1 MSSMRSVVSIIF
13 ALATLS
19 AGLVLPVA
27 ADDTHS
33 LVIVFKDGHQQTFS
47 MADIARIEFR
57 GAASQV
63 TAGVGRGR
71 FLGKW
76 RVGDG
81 AGNHFFITLDP
92 SGDATK
98 SIGAAHGTW
107 TVVGGEARISW
118 DDGWHDA
125 IRKVGEKYEKVAFSP
140 EKKFTDT
147 PSNVADAENTSPQP
161 N

>member
-1 MSSMRSVVSIIF
+1 MRSAAVLLT
-13 ALATLS
+13 LAVLTS
-19 AGLVLPVA
+19 ATQAVPA
-27 ADDTHS
+27 ASDVHS

-47 MADIARIEFR
+47 MADIARIEFK
-57 GAASQV
+57 GPATQSLM
-63 TAGVGRGR
+63 GRGR

-81 AGNHFFITLDP
+81 AGGHFFVTLEA
-92 SGDATK
+92 SGEASK

-107 TVVGGEARISW
+107 TVVDGEARISW

-125 IRKVGEKYEKVAFSP
+125 IRRVGDKYQKVAFSP
-140 EKKFTDT
+140 EKSFSDS
-147 PSNVADAENTSPQP
+147 PSNVADAQNTSPLP

>member
-1 MSSMRSVVSIIF
+1 MRSAVSILT
-13 ALATLS
+13 LATLT
-19 AGLVLPVA
+19 AALVLPVT

-33 LVIVFKDGHQQTFS
+33 LVIVFKDGRQQSFS

-57 GAASQV
+57 GTASQP

-76 RVGDG
+76 RVGNG
-81 AGNHFFITLDP
+81 AGGHFFITLDP

-125 IRKVGEKYEKVAFSP
+125 IRKVGDKYEKVAFSP

-147 PSNVADAENTSPQP
+147 PSNVSDAENTSPQP

>member
-1 MSSMRSVVSIIF
+1 MRSAVLVLLT
-13 ALATLS
+13 LATLTCATQAMPFS
-19 AGLVLPVA
+19 GDEA
-27 ADDTHS
+27 HS

-47 MADIARIEFR
+47 MSDIARIEFKVP
-57 GAASQV
+57 GNQPS
-63 TAGVGRGR
+63 AGTGRGR

-76 RVGDG
+76 RVGNG
-81 AGNHFFITLDP
+81 AGGHFFVTLQP
-92 SGDATK
+92 NGDASK

-107 TVVGGEARISW
+107 LVVDGEARISW

-125 IRKVGEKYEKVAFSP
+125 IRKVGDKYQKVAFSP
-140 EKKFTDT
+140 EKTFSDT